1 MKRGNRPSRF
11 GVWAFITAAVI
22 ALVLAGTFVVLCTGV
37 RREYEQE
44 AVTPLAVVEC
54 DLSEPMEIRIPLTV
68 RYDGGHG
75 LKVLVDGPPYVER
88 GHEPASWLGGLAGI
102 AAYERAPFQYTE
114 AVRLM
119 RWLSFASGPD
129 PRAIVR
135 MPGSPPGEYV
145 ILLTVTSGAPGLSD
159 QTHRVI
165 VMNDVCGC
173 ETLVC
178 VIFWII
184 AGLLTGVAAVLLA
197 IAWMLAQRQ
206 RSRAASVPLVT

>member
-114 AVRLM
+114 AVPDEMVVVCLR
-119 RWLSFASGPD
+119 SGPASHCAHAGITARRVCD
-129 PRAIVR
+129 PVDGHVGRTRAV
-135 MPGSPPGEYV
+135 
-145 ILLTVTSGAPGLSD
+145 
-159 QTHRVI
+159 
-165 VMNDVCGC
+165 
-173 ETLVC
+173 
-178 VIFWII
+178 
-184 AGLLTGVAAVLLA
+184 
-197 IAWMLAQRQ
+197 
-206 RSRAASVPLVT
+206 